1 MNAFTSPLLLEMTLL
16 NWLLILV
23 LALAL
28 PAMSVHS
35 ARHFKK
41 LRDEDMRAWRI
52 RQHWQSTLLL
62 WMLCLLAIGMWTG
75 EGRELVDAWLLP
87 RGELWQTILGGI
99 IALIASGIIL
109 RSSRSVA
116 ADDASR
122 ILEALSEN
130 RFLVELMP
138 EKKSEF
144 RSWAV
149 LSVTAGITEE
159 IVYRGILVGLLAPSL
174 GLAGAFGISVLVFA
188 AGHLYQDRQSLMKVL
203 LVGAGLSVLVILSGS
218 VWPAVV
224 LHAAI
229 DLASGRTL
237 MLAKQVTGGPGQMQA
252 LA

>member
-1 MNAFTSPLLLEMTLL
+1 MNALTTPLLLEMSLL

-23 LALAL
+23 LVLAL
-28 PAMSVHS
+28 PAMSVHT
-35 ARHFKK
+35 ARHFRK
-41 LRDEDMRAWRI
+41 LSDEDMRAWRI

-62 WMLCLLAIGMWTG
+62 WTLCLLAIGMWTG
-75 EGRELVDAWLLP
+75 EGREWVDAWLLP
-87 RGELWQTILGGI
+87 RGDLWQTILGGI
-99 IALIASGIIL
+99 IALVASGIL
-109 RSSRSVA
+109 LGSSRSVT

-122 ILEALSEN
+122 YLEALSEN
-130 RFLVELMP
+130 QFMVELMP
-138 EKKSEF
+138 GRQSEY

-159 IVYRGILVGLLAPSL
+159 IVYRGILVGLLMPSL

-237 MLAKQVTGGPGQMQA
+237 MLAKQVVGGPRRKQP
-252 LA
+252 